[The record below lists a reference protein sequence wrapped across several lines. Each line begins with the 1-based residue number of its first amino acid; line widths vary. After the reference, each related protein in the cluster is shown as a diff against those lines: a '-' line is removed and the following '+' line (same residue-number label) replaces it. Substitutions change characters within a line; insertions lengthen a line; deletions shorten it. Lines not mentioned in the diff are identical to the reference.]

1 MVALTKGQGASRMVM
16 VTLEKLAKRF
26 PGKTLFEEA
35 SLGIEKGDR
44 IGLIGENGCGKT
56 TFLKILM
63 GVEPADSGSIV
74 FRSGTKKG
82 YLPQVPQL
90 DPYKTVFEQIYYSDH
105 EHFRVLREYHEISSH
120 LAQRPDKTLMKRQQE
135 LIQDMEARDIWSIEV
150 KARSL
155 LTRFGFDDLDRG
167 TENLSGGEKRR
178 IDMARVLL
186 DEPDFLALDEP
197 TNHLDID
204 TIEWLQGY
212 LESYQGTM
220 IFVTHDRY
228 FLDAVCNRIFE
239 IDKGQLRV
247 YPDNYSGYLKR
258 KELEMIDIERK
269 ETRRKAQLQKEM
281 KWLSRGAK
289 ARTSKPKD
297 HIDRV
302 KELIDKSYLSED
314 RELDISFREH
324 RLGKTILEA
333 GAVSKAYDK
342 QLFHEFSHI
351 FQKKERI
358 GIIGPNGSG
367 KTTLLRILLGTEE
380 PDEGKVKL
388 GVNTKFALLGQES
401 GDFEKDMTVLDY
413 IREDADR
420 IRTADGTL
428 LSASEMLEKFRFDGK
443 MQQSK
448 LFSLSGGE
456 RKRLAL
462 MKSLMFGANF
472 IVLDEPTNDLDIQT
486 LEVLEDYLDAFR
498 GCLLTVSHDRYFL
511 DRVVDYLFVFTDDP
525 DNGSTIRKF
534 PGNYS
539 DYYLVKRFQDEEKQ
553 EIERRE
559 KSAQTRRH
567 EENKGR
573 LSYRDERRLSEI
585 EKSIDELERKKKE
598 LDFKL
603 GSGSSE
609 LKPQDYI
616 EINDQMKEIGVN
628 LETLME
634 EWMEIENKRN

>member
-1 MVALTKGQGASRMVM
+1 MVV
-16 VTLEKLAKRF
+16 VTLEKLTKRF
-26 PGKTLFEEA
+26 PGKTLFEET

-44 IGLIGENGCGKT
+44 IGLIGENGCGKS

-74 FRSGTKKG
+74 FRTGTSKG
-82 YLPQVPQL
+82 YLPQVPDL
-90 DPYKTVFEQIYYSDH
+90 DTSKTIFEQIYYSDH
-105 EHFRVLREYHEISSH
+105 EHFRILREYHELSTR
-120 LAQRPDKTLMKRQQE
+120 LAHNHDEALMKHQQE
-135 LIQDMEARDIWSIEV
+135 MIQDMEARDIWSIEV

-167 TENLSGGEKRR
+167 TVNLSGGEKRR

-186 DEPDFLALDEP
+186 DEPDFLAFDEP

-204 TIEWLQGY
+204 TIEWLQDY
-212 LESYQGTM
+212 MKSYQGTM

-258 KELEMIDIERK
+258 KELEMIDLERK

-281 KWLSRGAK
+281 KWLQRGAK
-289 ARTSKPKD
+289 ARSSKPKD

-302 KELIDKSYLSED
+302 KELIDKSYLSDD

-333 GAVSKAYDK
+333 GAVSKSYDK
-342 QLFHEFSHI
+342 QLFHDFSHI
-351 FQKKERI
+351 FQKRERI

-380 PDEGKVKL
+380 PDKGKVKL
-388 GVNTKFALLGQES
+388 GINTKFAILDQES
-401 GDFEKDMTVLDY
+401 DDFEKDITVLDY
-413 IREDADR
+413 IREEADR

-472 IVLDEPTNDLDIQT
+472 VVLDEPTNDLDIQT

-511 DRVVDYLFVFTDDP
+511 DRVVDYLFVFTENP
-525 DNGSTIRKF
+525 DGGSAIRKF

-553 EIERRE
+553 EIQKRE
-559 KSAQTRRH
+559 KAEQTRRH
-567 EENKGR
+567 EDNTGR
-573 LSYRDERRLSEI
+573 LSYRDARRLSEI

-603 GSGSSE
+603 GNASSE

-616 EINDQMKEIGVN
+616 EINDQLNEIGVS
-628 LETLME
+628 LENLME

>member
-1 MVALTKGQGASRMVM
+1 MVM
-16 VTLEKLAKRF
+16 VTLEKLTKRY
-26 PGKTLFEEA
+26 PGKTLFEDA
-35 SLGIEKGDR
+35 NLGIEKGDR
-44 IGLIGENGCGKT
+44 IGLIGENGCGKS

-63 GVEPADSGSIV
+63 GAEPADSGSIV
-74 FRSGTKKG
+74 FRSGIKTG
-82 YLPQVPQL
+82 YLPQVPSL
-90 DPYKTVFEQIYYSDH
+90 DPNKTIFEQIYYSDH
-105 EHFRVLREYHEISSH
+105 EHFRVLRQFHDLTTR
-120 LAQRPDKTLMKRQQE
+120 LAKKPSDALMKQHQE
-135 LIQDMEARDIWSIEV
+135 LMHDMEARDIWSIET

-155 LTRFGFDDLDRG
+155 LTRFGFDDLDRN
-167 TENLSGGEKRR
+167 TANLSGGEKRR

-204 TIEWLQGY
+204 TIEWLQDY
-212 LESYQGTM
+212 MKSYQGTM

-228 FLDAVCNRIFE
+228 FLDDVCNRIFE
-239 IDKGQLRV
+239 IDNGQLRI

-258 KELEMIDIERK
+258 KELELIDIQRK

-281 KWLSRGAK
+281 KWLQRGAK
-289 ARTSKPKD
+289 ARSSKPKD

-302 KELIDKSYLSED
+302 KELLDKSYLSED
-314 RELDISFREH
+314 RELEISFREH

-333 GAVSKAYDK
+333 GDITKSYDK
-342 QLFHEFSHI
+342 ELFKDFSHI
-351 FQKKERI
+351 FQKRERI

-380 PDEGKVKL
+380 PDSGKVKL
-388 GVNTKFALLGQES
+388 GVNTKFAVLDQES
-401 GDFEKDMTVLDY
+401 KEFEKDITVLDY
-413 IREDADR
+413 IREEADR

-428 LSASEMLEKFRFDGK
+428 LSASEMLERFRFDGK

-472 IVLDEPTNDLDIQT
+472 VVLDEPTNDLDIQT

-511 DRVVDYLFVFTDDP
+511 DRIVDYLFVFTE
-525 DNGSTIRKF
+525 NAEGGTEIRKF

-539 DYYLVKRFQDEEKQ
+539 DYYLVKRYQDDEKQ
-553 EIERRE
+553 EIQKRG
-559 KSAQTRRH
+559 KPVQTRRH
-567 EENKGR
+567 EDNTGR
-573 LSYRDERRLSEI
+573 LSYKDERRVSEI

-603 GSGSSE
+603 TECSSD
-609 LKPQDYI
+609 LKPRDFI
-616 EINDQMKEIGVN
+616 EINDQLAEIGVS
-628 LETLME
+628 LEQLME